1 MSRFLLLTDSV
12 EFERRVLAA
21 VKGAMPGAVQR
32 IPAGA
37 ANLSPHDLLARSIG
51 ETTDVVLLGP
61 DTDREAALRLATAL
75 DLLNPDISV
84 VLTAGADPQLVM
96 LAMRAGVRDITE
108 PDADPATLRVL
119 LERACLSTDGRRR
132 QSGDGGSNE
141 RRRGRVVAV
150 MSPKGGV
157 GKTTVATNLAVG
169 LAKTAPMGVVIV
181 DLDLQF
187 GDVAGALNVDPEHTI
202 TDAVFGAAVQ
212 DSMVLKAFLTV
223 DDTGVYAL
231 CGPKS
236 PADADLITPE
246 QVAVLIN
253 QLAAEFRYV
262 VMDTAPGLGEHLLAA
277 LEQATDAVWVC
288 GMDVPSIRGLNTGF
302 GVLRE
307 LQLIPQGRHVVL
319 NFADRRS
326 GLTIQDVEA
335 SIGVPVDA
343 VVPRSRAVPLSTN
356 KGTPLLTDHSHD
368 AAARGLMKLAR
379 RFDAD
384 QSASNRKIHRR
395 EVVR

>member
-12 EFERRVLAA
+12 EFERRILAA
-21 VKGAMPGAVQR
+21 VKDAIPGAVQR
-32 IPAGA
+32 VA
-37 ANLSPHDLLARSIG
+37 AAAASLSPYDLLARSIG
-51 ETTDVVLLGP
+51 ETTDVVILGP

-84 VLTAGADPQLVM
+84 VLTAGADPQLVV

-132 QSGDGGSNE
+132 LAGDGGSNE
-141 RRRGRVVAV
+141 RSRGRVVAV

-187 GDVAGALNVDPEHTI
+187 GDVAGALNLDPEHTI
-202 TDAVFGAAVQ
+202 TDAVFGAAAQ

-253 QLAAEFRYV
+253 QLAAEFQYV
-262 VMDTAPGLGEHLLAA
+262 VLDTAPGLGEHLLAA

-326 GLTIQDVEA
+326 GLTVQDVEA

-356 KGTPLLTDHSHD
+356 KGTPLLTDRSHD
-368 AAARGLMKLAR
+368 AAARGLTKLAR

-384 QSASNRKIHRR
+384 QPANNRKIHRR